1 MRVQRARRWRPWL
14 VLLVLLAGSSTSLAH
29 MMPAQR
35 GTINFVDNGG
45 FMVVS
50 LPVPGGSDDN
60 GDGLLSLDELQAH
73 AASIEGAIRIGVQLV
88 DLDSNTALPL
98 QAIML
103 SLASPGED
111 PSVPSDHLLVMGRFD
126 VPLPSHPLQLRF
138 NLFGRNSNDQS
149 MTITATR
156 KPASQLLVFTPTETA
171 HDLFVSPWRA
181 VLDATRL
188 GAGHVLS
195 GLDHLLFLLVVVVA
209 GWRLRQLVLVL
220 SCFTLGHACTLLACI
235 GFGLQIPATLVE
247 PAIAATIVAMA
258 FFDWRMSHR
267 AAPPRPGLRLLLVF
281 ACAMIHGLGLA
292 GALSELG
299 LHGTSKLEVLV
310 GFNLGIELAQLTLA
324 LAAVAALYS
333 LRRFAGARYVRWAT
347 YSAWSTAIVVGAI
360 WFIERVAS

>member
-1 MRVQRARRWRPWL
+1 MRAQHARRWRPWL
-14 VLLVLLAGSSTSLAH
+14 VLLVLLAGASTSLAH

-126 VPLPSHPLQLRF
+126 VPMPSHPLQLRF
-138 NLFGRNSNDQS
+138 NLFGSNSNDQS

-156 KPASQLLVFTPTETA
+156 KPASQLLVFTPTQVA

-181 VLDATRL
+181 VVDATRL
-188 GAGHVLS
+188 GANHVLG

-209 GWRLRQLVLVL
+209 GWRLRQLALVL

-235 GFGLQIPATLVE
+235 GFGVQISATIVE

-258 FFDWRMSHR
+258 IFDWRMSR
-267 AAPPRPGLRLLLVF
+267 RPQPSARLRLLLVF
-281 ACAMIHGLGLA
+281 GCALIHGLGLA

-299 LHGTSKLEVLV
+299 LHGSNKVEVVV

-324 LAAVAALYS
+324 LGAVTVLYG
-333 LRRFAGARYVRWAT
+333 LRRYAGPRYVRSAN
-347 YSAWSTAIVVGAI
+347 YSAWSTAIVVGTI